1 MRLVLAVLAGALLAV
16 GAADAAPPVIRAEAQ
31 PAMVGVGDTFSY
43 VVEARLDADGLDASS
58 VRIFADTGPF
68 AQAGPTRSTHGTEG
82 SAVVVRLEQRLS
94 CLDLACAP
102 VQGIRRIRLPAARVT
117 ARQAGGGVTTGRAA
131 PVVVGVEPRVSI
143 AAVRAASPPYR
154 QQTALPAATRDAG
167 RLAAL
172 LAVTAVALGLASIVL
187 AVFAVIALR
196 PRARAR
202 AREAELARALRLLR
216 ESAGRPA
223 PDRRRAADLVSR
235 VVGAEGAQSLADD
248 AARFAWSATAPKPA
262 DAVGLAERAEGAA
275 R

>member
-1 MRLVLAVLAGALLAV
+1 MRLLVAVLAGALLAV
-16 GAADAAPPVIRAEAQ
+16 GVTHAAAPPLIRAEAQ
-31 PAMVGVGDTFSY
+31 PATVGVGDTFSY
-43 VVEARLDADGLDASS
+43 LVEARFDADGLDASS

-68 AQAGPTRSTHGTEG
+68 VQAGPTRSTHSTDG
-82 SAVVVRLEQRLS
+82 SAVVVRLEQRLT

-102 VQGIRRIRLPAARVT
+102 VQGLRRVRLPAARVS
-117 ARQAGGGVTTGRAA
+117 ARHAGGRVTTGRAA
-131 PVVVGVEPRVSI
+131 PAVVGVEPRVSI
-143 AAVRAASPPYR
+143 AAVRAAPPPYR

-172 LAVTAVALGLASIVL
+172 LAIAAVAFGLVAVL
-187 AVFAVIALR
+187 LVVLALR

-216 ESAGRPA
+216 ESASRPP

>member
-68 AQAGPTRSTHGTEG
+68 AQAGPTRSTRGTVG
-82 SAVVVRLEQRLS
+82 SAVVVRLVQRLT

-117 ARQAGGGVTTGRAA
+117 ARHAGGGVTTGRAA

-143 AAVRAASPPYR
+143 AAVRAASPRYR

-172 LAVTAVALGLASIVL
+172 LALTAVALGLAAIVL
-187 AVFAVIALR
+187 AVLALR
-196 PRARAR
+196 PRAGAR

-216 ESAGRPA
+216 ESAVRPA

-235 VVGAEGAQSLADD
+235 VVGAEGAQPLADE
-248 AARFAWSATAPKPA
+248 AARFAWSATAPEPA

-275 R
+275 Q